1 MKTLLTYTGPDKK
14 FDKEHS
20 LLAKIQIDNHLDLGW
35 KRKDILLVTDFDY
48 EYKGIKSLVIGDGF
62 YYKFDKSSN
71 KIPVIIELFDK
82 GYLSE
87 KELYWY
93 HDFDVYQLE
102 AIDENELDLT
112 NFDLGLTSYGYKP
125 QWNLGCIFFKKSA
138 SDIFKLIHND
148 ILNKRK
154 SDNRC
159 DEKALKRLI
168 VSRAISKKR
177 YKDLN
182 VTYNLTKRCIQTN
195 YRNAK
200 KPLKV
205 IHFHLWDKDA
215 MMNDTALNIFMYGK
229 NRVKIPLMTE
239 RLIKIFNYHGIK

>member
-35 KRKDILLVTDFDY
+35 KRQDILLVTDFPF
-48 EYKGIKSLVIGDGF
+48 EYNGIKSLVIGDRI
-62 YYKFDKSSN
+62 YYDFDKTSN
-71 KIPVIIELFDK
+71 KVPVIMHLLNK
-82 GYLSE
+82 GVL
-87 KELYWY
+87 KKGELYWY